1 VLEFEY
7 LVLWSYLSNTLYFN
21 NQLNPLNWNFNLWAN
36 KLNDGLTILNLEC
49 GTLTAR
55 EENILKSRLNELG
68 IFSENI
74 INHISNPVSK
84 FSIEG
89 SEKISLIQSRIN
101 SFLIECHADSNI
113 LERWEN
119 VLIESDDILTDLVDN
134 IQKID
139 QNEFPIIEY
148 GIWGNGYETYF
159 GQFIDDLTD
168 HKKLNNEIDGILN
181 KMLDISLPI
190 YLINYDEPVWVSQ
203 QDTLQVIKTIFD
215 SFNQKNLKTSMIVEK
230 SNQVLNDIYRNL
242 KRENI
247 VSFKLPKIDYKIST
261 FKNEFKSTYQS
272 NFSGRYLADFF
283 LPEMNDT
290 NFVINDKILM
300 FHLVNEVFPGKLT
313 LLTQS
318 LKSGKLLNLL
328 QDEIF
333 LGGWEL
339 YIQSL
344 LLESNYIKR
353 EPELA
358 LLLLENRLVAIL
370 KLKQQI
376 EYFKSHNNE
385 NIQHYSKILFSEL
398 AINKLQNKWYN
409 TIPLLDYLI
418 FNEIIDLKNRFL
430 KDDKNNLL
438 QFNDFITQGG
448 AHSIYVRQNLLKH

>member
-1 VLEFEY
+1 M
-7 LVLWSYLSNTLYFN
+7 LWSHLSNMLYFKN
-21 NQLNPLNWNFNLWAN
+21 HLNPLSWNFNLWAN
-36 KLNDGLTILNLEC
+36 KLNDGLKILNLEC

-55 EENILKSRLNELG
+55 EENILKSRLNELET
-68 IFSENI
+68 ISENI
-74 INHISNPVSK
+74 ITHISDPVSK
-84 FSIEG
+84 FTFEG

-101 SFLIECHADSNI
+101 TFLIECHADSNI

-119 VLIESDDILTDLVDN
+119 VLNESDNILTELVNN
-134 IQKID
+134 INKID
-139 QNEFPIIEY
+139 QNEFPIIENE
-148 GIWGNGYETYF
+148 IWGNGYETYL
-159 GQFIDDLTD
+159 GQFIDDLID
-168 HKKLNNEIDGILN
+168 HNKLNNEIDKILN

-190 YLINYDEPVWVSQ
+190 YLIEYDEPVWVSQ

-215 SFNQKNLKTSMIVEK
+215 SFKQQNLKTSMIVEK
-230 SNQVLNDIYRNL
+230 SNQVLNDIYRNF

-247 VSFKLPKIDYKIST
+247 VSFKLPQIDYKIST
-261 FKNEFKSTYQS
+261 FKNEFKSSYHS

-283 LPEMNDT
+283 LPEMSDS

-300 FHLVNEVFPGKLT
+300 FHLVNEVYPGKLT
-313 LLTQS
+313 LLNQS

-328 QDEIF
+328 QDDVF

-339 YIQSL
+339 YIHSL

-358 LLLLENRLVAIL
+358 LLLLENRLVAIF

-376 EYFKSHNNE
+376 EYFKSNINE
-385 NIQHYSKILFSEL
+385 NIEHYSKILFSEM
-398 AINKLQNKWYN
+398 AINKLQNNWYN

-418 FNEIIDLKNRFL
+418 FNEILDLKNRFL
-430 KDDKNNLL
+430 NVEQNNLL